1 LPGIKLVVKLWD
13 YRKSARKSARRY
25 SAGTYVSYILEASEC
40 ASGQLSAQR
49 SLRLNVKMI
58 FARKG
63 SPGEGRIVMAGI
75 SKSNTEKDIELL
87 GNRVALVTGG
97 SRGIG
102 RAIAIR
108 LAELGAAVAICGR
121 DTEKLR
127 ATADELHARTE
138 GVFWQTADVTRADDV
153 AKLVS
158 AAEAKLGP
166 IEILVNNAGI
176 GLFGPA
182 HEKSEEDWD
191 RVLNTNLKSVF
202 LVSRAVVP
210 SMIKKGAGD
219 IINISSLAG
228 RNTFAGG
235 GLYCASKW
243 GVQGL
248 SGSMAED
255 LRGYGIRVSVIC
267 PGSVA
272 TEFSG
277 HTVKDASKA
286 LQPEDVAHAV
296 EAVVRQRP
304 GSFVSEIQVRP
315 LRKS

>member
-1 LPGIKLVVKLWD
+1 MLLAFWKLSK
-13 YRKSARKSARRY
+13 R
-25 SAGTYVSYILEASEC
+25 ASNQV
-40 ASGQLSAQR
+40 ALRAPW
-49 SLRLNVKMI
+49 SLRLNVKMS

-63 SPGEGRIVMAGI
+63 SPCEGRIVMVAITKMNDG
-75 SKSNTEKDIELL
+75 KAPERPLL
-87 GNRVALVTGG
+87 NQVALVTGG

-108 LAELGAAVAICGR
+108 LAELGATVAICGR
-121 DTEKLR
+121 DIEKLR
-127 ATADELHARTE
+127 ETAEALHKLTQKA
-138 GVFWQTADVTRADDV
+138 FWQKADVTRSDEV
-153 AKLVS
+153 GRFVS
-158 AAEAKLGP
+158 ETEANLGA
-166 IEILVNNAGI
+166 IGILVNNAGI

-182 HEKSEEDWD
+182 HERSEEEWD
-191 RVLNTNLKSVF
+191 RVFNTNLKSAF

-210 SMIKKGAGD
+210 SMIRRGAGD

-243 GVQGL
+243 GLQGL
-248 SGSMAED
+248 SGCMAED
-255 LRGYGIRVSVIC
+255 LRDYGIRVSVIC

-272 TEFSG
+272 TGFSG
-277 HTVKDASKA
+277 RGAKDSSKA

-296 EAVVRQRP
+296 EAVVTQRP
-304 GSFVSEIQVRP
+304 GSFMSEIDVRP